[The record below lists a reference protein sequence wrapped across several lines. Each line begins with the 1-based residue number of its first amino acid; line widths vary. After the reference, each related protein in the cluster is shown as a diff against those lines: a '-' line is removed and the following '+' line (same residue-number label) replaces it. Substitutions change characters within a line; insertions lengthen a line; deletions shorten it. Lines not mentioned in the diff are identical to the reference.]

1 MRLLAVSIARY
12 GGGSV
17 RSMSNVFPGN
27 LLAGRFVREVGPR
40 SGADGS
46 RIADRLP
53 DRPAGHGLPRCR
65 L

>member
-1 MRLLAVSIARY
+1 
-12 GGGSV
+12 
-17 RSMSNVFPGN
+17 MSNVFPGN